1 MHCISFKYCIGGCDS
16 GGRALVLTR
25 VNAAVP
31 MSVQVLEA
39 LAATHP
45 KVTAAEVNKVKER
58 FRAQYL
64 CDRVL
69 AACAAAQEASA

>member
-1 MHCISFKYCIGGCDS
+1 
-16 GGRALVLTR
+16 
-25 VNAAVP
+25 